1 MRRITMR
8 KLHAALL
15 LTFVVL
21 MSTTPVFAQAAEAV
35 SDAHNNFVVISATFG
50 MAIASS
56 ICGLAQGK
64 AISAACEGLAR
75 NPGAAP
81 AIRFALLLGLAL
93 IESLAIYTLVVIF
106 VKVL

>member
-1 MRRITMR
+1 MT
-8 KLHAALL
+8 KLRAALL
-15 LTFVVL
+15 LSFVL
-21 MSTTPVFAQAAEAV
+21 LTMATPVFAQGGTAEA
-35 SDAHNNFVVISATFG
+35 SKGTWVVITAGFA

-56 ICGLAQGK
+56 VCGLAQGR

-106 VKVL
+106 VKVIP

>member
-1 MRRITMR
+1 MK
-8 KLHAALL
+8 KLRAAFLL
-15 LTFVVL
+15 SFMVL
-21 MSTTPVFAQAAEAV
+21 MFTTPVFAQEGAAANPTNWVAIVSGFAMAV
-35 SDAHNNFVVISATFG
+35 
-50 MAIASS
+50 ASS
-56 ICGLAQGK
+56 VCGLAQGK

-106 VKVL
+106 VKVV

>member
-1 MRRITMR
+1 MS
-8 KLHAALL
+8 KLYAALM

-21 MSTTPVFAQAAEAV
+21 MSSTPVFAQGGGGMGHT
-35 SDAHNNFVVISATFG
+35 DWVVISAGFP

-56 ICGLAQGK
+56 ICGLAQGR

-106 VKVL
+106 VKVG

>member
-1 MRRITMR
+1 MR

-15 LTFVVL
+15 LSFVVL
-21 MSTTPVFAQAAEAV
+21 MFTTPVFAQGAEA
-35 SDAHNNFVVISATFG
+35 APGHLNYVVISAAFG

-56 ICGLAQGK
+56 ICGLAQGR

>member
-1 MRRITMR
+1 MR

-15 LTFVVL
+15 LSFVVL
-21 MSTTPVFAQAAEAV
+21 MFAAPVFAQGAEAPV
-35 SDAHNNFVVISATFG
+35 SDAHKNFVVISAAFG

>member
-1 MRRITMR
+1 MS
-8 KLHAALL
+8 KLYSTLML
-15 LTFVVL
+15 MFVVL
-21 MSTTPVFAQAAEAV
+21 MFSTTVFAQEPAAGGGMVHA
-35 SDAHNNFVVISATFG
+35 DWVVISAGFA

-56 ICGLAQGK
+56 FCGLAQGK

-81 AIRFALLLGLAL
+81 VIRFALLLGLAL

-106 VKVL
+106 VKVS

>member
-1 MRRITMR
+1 MR
-8 KLHAALL
+8 KLFAGTWLL
-15 LTFVVL
+15 FVLL
-21 MSTTPVFAQAAEAV
+21 MVATPVFAQGGEAAA
-35 SDAHNNFVVISATFG
+35 SNHANWVVISAGFA
-50 MAIASS
+50 MAVASS
-56 ICGLAQGK
+56 VCGLAQGK

-106 VKVL
+106 VKVA

>member
-1 MRRITMR
+1 MR
-8 KLHAALL
+8 KLSAGLL

-21 MSTTPVFAQAAEAV
+21 LFATPVFAQTPAAGPAAGNERTGVNWVALT
-35 SDAHNNFVVISATFG
+35 SGFA

-106 VKVL
+106 VKVG

>member
-1 MRRITMR
+1 MR
-8 KLHAALL
+8 KLQATLL
-15 LTFVVL
+15 LTFIVL
-21 MSTTPVFAQAAEAV
+21 MLSTPVFAQAAAAATT
-35 SDAHNNFVVISATFG
+35 SHADWVVISAGFA

-56 ICGLAQGK
+56 ICGLAQGR

-93 IESLAIYTLVVIF
+93 IESLAIYTLVIIF
-106 VKVL
+106 VKVA

>member
-1 MRRITMR
+1 MK
-8 KLHAALL
+8 KLYAALWL
-15 LTFVVL
+15 SFIVL
-21 MSTTPVFAQAAEAV
+21 VFTTPVFAQAPVNTNAPSSINWVAIV
-35 SDAHNNFVVISATFG
+35 SGFG

-106 VKVL
+106 VKVVP

>member
-1 MRRITMR
+1 MS
-8 KLHAALL
+8 KLFAGAMLIFL
-15 LTFVVL
+15 FLIFT
-21 MSTTPVFAQAAEAV
+21 SPVFAQAAPAAAP
-35 SDAHNNFVVISATFG
+35 SGGTNLDGLTAGFA

-56 ICGLAQGK
+56 FCGLAQGK

-106 VKVL
+106 VKVVP

>member
-1 MRRITMR
+1 MR
-8 KLHAALL
+8 KVYAALMLSFVL
-15 LTFVVL
+15 LAF
-21 MSTTPVFAQAAEAV
+21 TTPVFAQEPAATGGMTHL
-35 SDAHNNFVVISATFG
+35 DWVVISAGFA

-106 VKVL
+106 VKVG

>member
-1 MRRITMR
+1 MR

-15 LTFVVL
+15 LSFVVL
-21 MSTTPVFAQAAEAV
+21 MFTTPVFAQGAEA
-35 SDAHNNFVVISATFG
+35 SGAEKLAHANWVVIGAAFG

>member
-1 MRRITMR
+1 MSR
-8 KLHAALL
+8 LYAALM

-21 MSTTPVFAQAAEAV
+21 MFTTPVFAQAPEAQA
-35 SDAHNNFVVISATFG
+35 STTHADWVVISAGFA

-56 ICGLAQGK
+56 FCGLAQGR

-93 IESLAIYTLVVIF
+93 VESLAIYTLVVIF
-106 VKVL
+106 VKVV

>member
-1 MRRITMR
+1 MK
-8 KLHAALL
+8 KLQAALM
-15 LTFVVL
+15 LTFVLLVFAA
-21 MSTTPVFAQAAEAV
+21 PVFAQAEAAEAGG
-35 SDAHNNFVVISATFG
+35 DKAMWVVITAGFA

-56 ICGLAQGK
+56 VCGLAQGR

-106 VKVL
+106 VKVQ

>member
-1 MRRITMR
+1 MR
-8 KLHAALL
+8 KLHAVLM
-15 LTFVVL
+15 LTFVV
-21 MSTTPVFAQAAEAV
+21 MMFTTPVFAQGEATGGMTHG
-35 SDAHNNFVVISATFG
+35 DWVVISAGFA

-56 ICGLAQGK
+56 LCGLAQGR

-106 VKVL
+106 VKVS

>member
-1 MRRITMR
+1 MS
-8 KLHAALL
+8 KLYATLM
-15 LTFVVL
+15 LTFVIL
-21 MSTTPVFAQAAEAV
+21 MFSTPVFAQEAEGGGGMVHA
-35 SDAHNNFVVISATFG
+35 DWVVISAGFA

-56 ICGLAQGK
+56 ICGLAQGR

-106 VKVL
+106 VKVG

>member
-1 MRRITMR
+1 MR

-15 LTFVVL
+15 LSFVVL
-21 MSTTPVFAQAAEAV
+21 MFTTPVFAQGGGSTTGHA
-35 SDAHNNFVVISATFG
+35 DWVVISAGFA

-106 VKVL
+106 VKVS

>member
-1 MRRITMR
+1 MS
-8 KLHAALL
+8 KLYATLM

-21 MSTTPVFAQAAEAV
+21 MFSTPVFAQEAAAAGGGMTHA
-35 SDAHNNFVVISATFG
+35 DWVVISAGFA

-56 ICGLAQGK
+56 ICGLAQGR

-106 VKVL
+106 VKVG

>member
-1 MRRITMR
+1 MR
-8 KLHAALL
+8 KLHFALL
-15 LTFVVL
+15 LTFVIL
-21 MSTTPVFAQAAEAV
+21 MFTTPVFAQAEGGGMVHA
-35 SDAHNNFVVISATFG
+35 DWVVISAGFA

-56 ICGLAQGK
+56 VCGLAQGK

-106 VKVL
+106 VKVA

>member
-1 MRRITMR
+1 MR

-15 LTFVVL
+15 LTFIVL
-21 MSTTPVFAQAAEAV
+21 MFTTPVFAQTPPVNTTAPSSVNWVAIA
-35 SDAHNNFVVISATFG
+35 SAFG

-56 ICGLAQGK
+56 VCGLAQGK

-106 VKVL
+106 VKVAP

>member
-1 MRRITMR
+1 MR
-8 KLHAALL
+8 KLHAAWL

-21 MSTTPVFAQAAEAV
+21 MLTTPVFAQGGTEASNKAAW
-35 SDAHNNFVVISATFG
+35 VVITSGFA

-64 AISAACEGLAR
+64 AIAAACEGLAR
-75 NPGAAP
+75 NPGATP

-106 VKVL
+106 VKVQ